1 MVETSFSFT
10 GNESLFPQQKN
21 RKKKKHFSVPFS
33 FFGMCVFFVFLI
45 LCALCFQSP
54 VGNSLVLK
62 SPSSFSPRGKSTR
75 WICKLLLDSPLDR
88 KKIKMFPVT
97 AKYCSRV
104 LYLGWWCYT
113 GGGRGESSTPKQC
126 KAIWVLTK
134 ALKQIII
141 KKKSISDQVFWLEQR
156 LKLLLQTDQWGCVWA
171 EGGRKHPCQAGCYGS
186 VRGAVSGYGI
196 SRWSPLH
203 SACGGKNIFK
213 RHIAA
218 WCINSGHRWPEK
230 SALGG
235 MWHER
240 RATGFM
246 LHSDQSF
253 PGTPDWL
260 GSRTGTG
267 PGGKQRHVKSVTDN
281 KDKDSVN

>member
-1 MVETSFSFT
+1 
-10 GNESLFPQQKN
+10 
-21 RKKKKHFSVPFS
+21 
-33 FFGMCVFFVFLI
+33 MCVFFVFLI

-134 ALKQIII
+134 ALKRIIII
-141 KKKSISDQVFWLEQR
+141 KKNQYLIKYSDW
-156 LKLLLQTDQWGCVWA
+156 
-171 EGGRKHPCQAGCYGS
+171 
-186 VRGAVSGYGI
+186 
-196 SRWSPLH
+196 
-203 SACGGKNIFK
+203 
-213 RHIAA
+213 
-218 WCINSGHRWPEK
+218 NSGWSCFFRLTNGVVFGLRVEGNTLVK
-230 SALGG
+230 QVAMAQL
-235 MWHER
+235 EVL
-240 RATGFM
+240 F
-246 LHSDQSF
+246 L
-253 PGTPDWL
+253 
-260 GSRTGTG
+260 GTG
-267 PGGKQRHVKSVTDN
+267 
-281 KDKDSVN
+281 